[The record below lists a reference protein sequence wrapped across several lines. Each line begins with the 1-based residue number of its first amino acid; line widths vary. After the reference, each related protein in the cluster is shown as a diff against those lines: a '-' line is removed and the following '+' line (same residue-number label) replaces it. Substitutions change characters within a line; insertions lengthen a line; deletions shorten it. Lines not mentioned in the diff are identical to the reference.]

1 MGYVFTVIVSAMFG
15 FGLALFVRGAAV
27 NENIQ
32 RAFDESY
39 HAGRNSK

>member
-15 FGLALFVRGAAV
+15 FGIALFIRGAAI

-32 RAFDESY
+32 QAFDEGY
-39 HAGRNSK
+39 QAGRNSK